1 MTLSECEIPGCYEI
15 RLPVHADAREGFV
28 KSMASSQFAELN
40 LETGFV
46 ETFYTISGENVLR
59 GMHLQLPPADHA
71 KFVYCVAGAVLD
83 VCLDVRRDSPT
94 FGRHIV
100 IELGA
105 ERNNALYLPRG
116 VAHGFYVRR
125 APAIM
130 VYHVTS
136 EHELRLDTGIAWNS
150 FGAKWP
156 TNSPLLSP
164 RDAALTP
171 FRNFASPFCFS
182 GQADAVGVRSK

>member
-1 MTLSECEIPGCYEI
+1 LTFFECEIPGCYEVQ
-15 RLPVHADAREGFV
+15 LPVHSDARGTFV
-28 KSMASSQFAELN
+28 KTIASSQFAECE
-40 LETGFV
+40 LEAEFV
-46 ETFYTISGENVLR
+46 ETFYTVSGENVLR

-71 KFVYCVAGAVLD
+71 KFLYCVSGEVMD
-83 VCLDVRRDSPT
+83 VCLDLRRGSPA

-100 IELGA
+100 LELAGD
-105 ERNNALYLPRG
+105 RTNAIYLPRG
-116 VAHGFYVRR
+116 VAHGFYVRQ

-136 EHELRLDTGIAWNS
+136 EHEPRLDAGIAWNS

-156 TNSPLLSP
+156 TNAPLLSP

-171 FRNFASPFCFS
+171 FQDFASPFRFS
-182 GQADAVGVRSK
+182 GRADRVGELSR

>member
-1 MTLSECEIPGCYEI
+1 MTLSECVIPGCYQI
-15 RLPVHADAREGFV
+15 QLPVYSDARGSLV
-28 KSMASSQFAELN
+28 KTVASSQFAELK

-46 ETFYTISGENVLR
+46 ETFYTISGKNVLR

-71 KFVYCVAGAVLD
+71 KFVYCVAGQVMD
-83 VCLDVRRDSPT
+83 VCLDVRRGSPA

-100 IELGA
+100 TELAA

-116 VAHGFYVRR
+116 IAHGFYVRQ

-136 EHELRLDTGIAWNS
+136 EHEPRLDTGIAWNS

-156 TNSPLLSP
+156 TNSPLLSR

-171 FRNFASPFCFS
+171 FQDFASSFRFS